1 MESNLDTIRE
11 NTKQLR
17 TRFEKVRADIISKLD
32 EYNDHIRTTEK
43 LCDQAI
49 QMNGGLENKLANV
62 SNEEGEW
69 QDIKLKLATTLHKG
83 MVILNVGGVKYT
95 TNVSTLTCMGNPF
108 FTVLFSEQGKLERDP
123 NDNSIFINRNGTLF
137 EHILEYFRTNTIHSD
152 IMTYEPLRQRLI
164 IEAEYFCVHNLIYIL
179 TEPER
184 KRQQEEVKCLAIDKG
199 FPGGTLLQTEH
210 KMEFNDFYDQFY
222 QNSNLLLVEYIFTFL
237 LNKCLCYLNSDCTQ
251 T

>member
-1 MESNLDTIRE
+1 MNA
-11 NTKQLR
+11 QL
-17 TRFEKVRADIISKLD
+17 E
-32 EYNDHIRTTEK
+32 
-43 LCDQAI
+43 Q
-49 QMNGGLENKLANV
+49 KLANA
-62 SNEEGEW
+62 SYEEEEW
-69 QDIKLKLATTLHKG
+69 RNIKFNLSTTCIEDK
-83 MVILNVGGVKYT
+83 VILNVGGSKYT
-95 TNVSTLTCMGNPF
+95 TTGSTLTCMGNPF
-108 FTVLFSEQGKLERDP
+108 FTLLFSEQGKLERDP

-152 IMTYEPLRQRLI
+152 IMTNEPLRQRLI
-164 IEAEYFCVHNLIYIL
+164 IEAEYFCIHNLIYIL

-184 KRQQEEVKCLAIDKG
+184 KRQQEEEKCMAIDKG

-210 KMEFNDFYDQFY
+210 KMKFNDFYDQFY